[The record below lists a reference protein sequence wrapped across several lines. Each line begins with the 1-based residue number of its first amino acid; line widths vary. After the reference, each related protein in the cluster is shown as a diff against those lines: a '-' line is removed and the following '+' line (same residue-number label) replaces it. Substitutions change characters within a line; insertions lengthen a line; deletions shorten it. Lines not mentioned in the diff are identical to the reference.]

1 MSQNIQTELF
11 PISCA
16 EEGHNFQ
23 MADQGYYKDG
33 QNNER
38 DKLKV
43 FRMIFCTRCGDNKEI
58 MVVNRTP
65 LEQTSPKPS
74 SKIIIKNRKKK

>member
-1 MSQNIQTELF
+1 MSNGIQTELF

-23 MADQGYYKDG
+23 MADSGYYKELENG
-33 QNNER
+33 ER

-43 FRMIFCTRCGDNKEI
+43 FRMIFCVHYGDNKEI
-58 MVVNRTP
+58 IVVNRTP
-65 LEQTSPKPS
+65 LNQTSPKPS
-74 SKIIIKNRKKK
+74 NKKIYKSKKKK

>member
-1 MSQNIQTELF
+1 MNNGIQSELF

-23 MADQGYYKDG
+23 MADSGYYKELENG
-33 QNNER
+33 ER

-43 FRMIFCTRCGDNKEI
+43 FRMIFCTRCGDDCEI
-58 MVVNRTP
+58 MVVDRTP
-65 LEQTSPKPS
+65 LKPKEKLLKYKKP
-74 SKIIIKNRKKK
+74 IKKTR